1 MCPCPW
7 TVCATH
13 PQHTESW
20 EQPPVVMRHFE
31 PARCKAQAPHWPA
44 RSSADHLK
52 DNPVA
57 LLLLLPSRAEGQGP
71 ATTVTDCLISLRK
84 SGPARGD
91 NQEPDKKT
99 SSDTDKGQTDLD
111 SVRSCASLHARF
123 PPAGGDLGL
132 EIRCILE
139 PPK

>member
-20 EQPPVVMRHFE
+20 ERPPVVMRHFE

-44 RSSADHLK
+44 RGSVDHLK

-99 SSDTDKGQTDLD
+99 SSDTGQGPD
-111 SVRSCASLHARF
+111 RPGQREEPCF
-123 PPAGGDLGL
+123 PPCTLSSSWRGPRL
-132 EIRCILE
+132 RNQVYS
-139 PPK
+139 